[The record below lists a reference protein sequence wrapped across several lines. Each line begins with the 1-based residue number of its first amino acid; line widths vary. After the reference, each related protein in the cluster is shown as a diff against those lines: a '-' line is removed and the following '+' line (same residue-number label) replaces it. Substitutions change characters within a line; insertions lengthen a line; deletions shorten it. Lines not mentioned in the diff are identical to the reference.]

1 MALEGVQPE
10 VIRSVV
16 TAVERLEQSF
26 RETGD
31 VTVQEFME
39 VSQARDLLLDVVR
52 RMYEKCIYK
61 DD

>member
-31 VTVQEFME
+31 VTVEEFMD
-39 VSQARDLLLDVVR
+39 VSQARDLLVDVVR